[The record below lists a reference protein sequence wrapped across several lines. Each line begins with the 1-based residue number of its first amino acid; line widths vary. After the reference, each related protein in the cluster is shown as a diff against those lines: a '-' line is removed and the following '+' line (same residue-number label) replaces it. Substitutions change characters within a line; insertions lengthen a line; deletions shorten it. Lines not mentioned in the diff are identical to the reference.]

1 MIFSRND
8 VLRWNTSVIETRHLA
23 AEMHLT
29 RLSHSVEQNEGDWDI
44 QVSVTKGT
52 GTRVSTSYYTAGFS
66 RAVGRGKRKEETL
79 NCFLRSPL
87 SVLYTKLPRLPAI
100 SSHLNTRLLDINLR
114 EVLGEAGDNVLE
126 LGLEV
131 LGKGALLVEG
141 VEEGLLVGAEVR
153 KEVSLPLEDLGNG
166 DVVEVTVD
174 TSEDERNHLVDG
186 HGLVLLL
193 LEELSETLT
202 TVEGLLG
209 GGIEIGTELGEGGNL
224 TVLGQE
230 ELEGTSDLLHGLELS
245 GGADTRHRE
254 TDVDGR
260 ADTLVEELG
269 LQEDL
274 TISDGN
280 DVGGNV
286 SGHITTLGLNDGERS
301 ERSTTELVAH
311 LGGTLEET
319 RVEVEDVT
327 GVGLTSRRATEKEG
341 HLTVGDGLLGQI
353 VVDDDG
359 VLSVITEP
367 LTCLMLAIGSQQSSH
382 WQDSLP
388 MEVPVNGAIYWRG
401 AASEAVAATMMEYF
415 MASFSSR
422 VWTS

>member
-1 MIFSRND
+1 MQYN
-8 VLRWNTSVIETRHLA
+8 LRL
-23 AEMHLT
+23 
-29 RLSHSVEQNEGDWDI
+29 WDG
-44 QVSVTKGT
+44 SFEVTKGT
-52 GTRVSTSYYTAGFS
+52 GTRISTSYYTAGFS
-66 RAVGRGKRKEETL
+66 LAVCRESVKWETL

-87 SVLYTKLPRLPAI
+87 SVLYTKLPLLPAI
-100 SSHLNTRLLDINLR
+100 SSHLNTRLFDINLR
-114 EVLGEAGDNVLE
+114 EVLGEGGDDVLE

-153 KEVSLPLEDLGNG
+153 KEVRLPLEDLGNG
-166 DVVEVTVD
+166 NVVEVTVD
-174 TSEDERNHLVDG
+174 TSEDEGNHLVDG

-202 TVEGLLG
+202 TVKGLLG
-209 GGIEIGTELGEGGNL
+209 GGIEIGTELGEGGDL

-260 ADTLVEELG
+260 TDTLVEELS

-301 ERSTTELVAH
+301 EGSTTELVAH

-327 GVGLTSRRATEKEG
+327 GVSLTSRRTTEKEG

-359 VLSVITEP
+359 VLAVITEP
-367 LTCLMLAIGSQQSSH
+367 LTCLMLAI
-382 WQDSLP
+382 DSK
-388 MEVPVNGAIYWRG
+388 NII
-401 AASEAVAATMMEYF
+401 SVAG
-415 MASFSSR
+415 
-422 VWTS
+422 